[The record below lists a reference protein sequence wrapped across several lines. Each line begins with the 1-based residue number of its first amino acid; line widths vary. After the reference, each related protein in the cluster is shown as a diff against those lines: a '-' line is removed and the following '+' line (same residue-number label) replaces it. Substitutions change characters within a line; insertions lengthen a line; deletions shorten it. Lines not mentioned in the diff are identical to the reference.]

1 MNVIAIEY
9 PGYSI
14 YFGDKSSQTIERD
27 SLIVFDYFVHILGVS
42 PSDIVVCGRSIG
54 SGPATY
60 LSAKRSPGATV
71 LISPFTSIK
80 QTARSLVGL
89 FNVLVAER

>member
-1 MNVIAIEY
+1 MVAIEY

-14 YFGDKSSQTIERD
+14 YFGEKSHKTIERD
-27 SLIVFDYFVHILGVS
+27 SLIVFDYFVHILGVN
-42 PSDIVVCGRSIG
+42 PTDIIICGRSIG

-60 LSAKRSPGATV
+60 LSANRSPGATI

-80 QTARSLVGL
+80 QTAKSLVGL
-89 FNVLVAER
+89 LNVLVADR